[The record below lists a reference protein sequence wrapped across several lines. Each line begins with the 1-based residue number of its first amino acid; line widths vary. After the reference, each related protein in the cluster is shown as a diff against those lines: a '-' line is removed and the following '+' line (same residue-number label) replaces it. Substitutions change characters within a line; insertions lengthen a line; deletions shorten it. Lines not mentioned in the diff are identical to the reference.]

1 MFNVWSDKWDTF
13 SYAPVNV
20 VSRSMY
26 VLNVKE
32 HHKVKWTFNQ
42 YSIMYRFLTTLEY
55 NLQWKV

>member
-26 VLNVKE
+26 VLNVEE
-32 HHKVKWTFNQ
+32 HHKVKS
-42 YSIMYRFLTTLEY
+42 SICGELSINIPLCIDFWLL
-55 NLQWKV
+55 